1 MSRFI
6 TIEGIEGAGKSTLR
20 SRLSDFAASLS
31 LEVVITREPGATV
44 LGQSVRSIVL
54 DPKNK
59 KIHPVAELMLFCA
72 DRAQHL
78 EEVVRPALERGAIV
92 FCDRYVH
99 STIAYQGY
107 GRGLDRARLEQLNAL
122 VTQGLMPD
130 LVLLLDLPP
139 EVGLDRARQR
149 TRKASGSFQAQE
161 IQDALAGSHSW
172 SRFEEQELAFHQR
185 VRSGFLELAKDPV
198 NNIVVLNAAQNPEQ
212 VAEAAIDAIKKL
224 LGK

>member
-78 EEVVRPALERGAIV
+78 EEVVRPALERGAKSARE
-92 FCDRYVH
+92 RYLDHNKNVL
-99 STIAYQGY
+99 SRGTPCAGCQVMPLIA
-107 GRGLDRARLEQLNAL
+107 GRAAALEHPATARAS
-122 VTQGLMPD
+122 
-130 LVLLLDLPP
+130 
-139 EVGLDRARQR
+139 R
-149 TRKASGSFQAQE
+149 TRPFSASQALSTRM
-161 IQDALAGSHSW
+161 ATTA
-172 SRFEEQELAFHQR
+172 
-185 VRSGFLELAKDPV
+185 
-198 NNIVVLNAAQNPEQ
+198 
-212 VAEAAIDAIKKL
+212 
-224 LGK
+224 